1 MVRVASW
8 LDLRSRESLLSAVGV
23 FALVGVVLLIASSL
37 GLASDRLL
45 KLGCVNLIAAL
56 ALGLFCGS
64 TGVLSL
70 GEATFSLKP
79 SHISEF
85 FVALYVL
92 LFAAVWFLFEISQIR
107 PIAAVHDL
115 LRRNFGFLFSPIG
128 KCSFI
133 VFIAFLNFGVAD
145 QAKKR
150 ERPRDASGQE
160 VDSARMAELDLEDS
174 EYGGDASPNE
184 KLKKKGRARYSQCG
198 GGCGDFFYWA
208 SGGLLGS
215 QTKPPGPPP
224 GPPAGDG
231 LDATVAEDLKNAGAK
246 VEAKPATSVSA

>member
-1 MVRVASW
+1 MGEVLNARPGLYGCHVGRARARARSQTNSMRAS
-8 LDLRSRESLLSAVGV
+8 
-23 FALVGVVLLIASSL
+23 
-37 GLASDRLL
+37 GL
-45 KLGCVNLIAAL
+45 CVMMAA
-56 ALGLFCGS
+56 

-145 QAKKR
+145 QAMALWTGILVCADGIIAGLIYLKYPAYY
-150 ERPRDASGQE
+150 PRLEDPSQPEPGY
-160 VDSARMAELDLEDS
+160 SAAAQLPPPQLDL
-174 EYGGDASPNE
+174 
-184 KLKKKGRARYSQCG
+184 RH
-198 GGCGDFFYWA
+198 
-208 SGGLLGS
+208 
-215 QTKPPGPPP
+215 
-224 GPPAGDG
+224 
-231 LDATVAEDLKNAGAK
+231 
-246 VEAKPATSVSA
+246 

>member
-1 MVRVASW
+1 MM
-8 LDLRSRESLLSAVGV
+8 
-23 FALVGVVLLIASSL
+23 
-37 GLASDRLL
+37 
-45 KLGCVNLIAAL
+45 AA
-56 ALGLFCGS
+56 

-133 VFIAFLNFGVAD
+133 VFIAFLNFGVAVN
-145 QAKKR
+145 AKKL
-150 ERPRDASGQE
+150 
-160 VDSARMAELDLEDS
+160 MF
-174 EYGGDASPNE
+174 
-184 KLKKKGRARYSQCG
+184 
-198 GGCGDFFYWA
+198 GCGPRKSA
-208 SGGLLGS
+208 ARRTSISGTTLTSSVWRRL
-215 QTKPPGPPP
+215 
-224 GPPAGDG
+224 PA
-231 LDATVAEDLKNAGAK
+231 VRR
-246 VEAKPATSVSA
+246 P